1 MNRTP
6 LEIHEEDL
14 VHAPWN
20 PRAAITPADVAD
32 LTESIKKDGLIQR
45 LAVIADKDAGHYVV
59 IAGNRRL
66 VACRAAGLAFIPCE
80 LLDVDIQTAK
90 RMTLIENLQRKDV
103 DPLMEAD
110 LIHGLTTDGMT
121 ISEIATE
128 TGRGDKWVW
137 RRQQLVHLNKV
148 WRDLVSKGINFTV
161 DCLERVASYPE
172 SVQVEAVK
180 AVPMESFQ
188 GQVKWSN
195 IDREFDRLCREL
207 DSAEFSRK
215 ACERCPNNSA
225 NAPMLFDLEPAQNGK
240 RRRFGTCLCGDCFE
254 RKVEEHVEDVRVWAI
269 AHGHE
274 VVTVKDL
281 YAIYQYWNR
290 SEKPTDENKVL
301 YLFRD
306 YSGRSCM
313 AWGKPKPK
321 DPEVDAEKVRQEQ
334 EQKKLVKMR
343 REVCAKMS
351 GWMDKNR
358 DRFRE
363 IVSESFARA
372 IRNSS
377 SVTQYHALALCQA
390 FLNEYFDADASAE
403 KMAEVVV
410 KQGSGDMSPEQMDGF
425 SDKLGSDLMCAL
437 ESYEC
442 EDYARKILDVFPE
455 MREAV
460 PTEDIETLINK

>member
-1 MNRTP
+1 M
-6 LEIHEEDL
+6 
-14 VHAPWN
+14 
-20 PRAAITPADVAD
+20 
-32 LTESIKKDGLIQR
+32 
-45 LAVIADKDAGHYVV
+45 
-59 IAGNRRL
+59 
-66 VACRAAGLAFIPCE
+66 
-80 LLDVDIQTAK
+80 
-90 RMTLIENLQRKDV
+90 
-103 DPLMEAD
+103 
-110 LIHGLTTDGMT
+110 
-121 ISEIATE
+121 
-128 TGRGDKWVW
+128 
-137 RRQQLVHLNKV
+137 
-148 WRDLVSKGINFTV
+148 
-161 DCLERVASYPE
+161 DCLERVARYPE
-172 SVQVEAVK
+172 SVQVEAAK
-180 AVPMESFQ
+180 AVPMENLH

-195 IDREFDRLCREL
+195 IDRMFERLCREL

-313 AWGKPKPK
+313 AWSKPKPK
-321 DPEVDAEKVRQEQ
+321 DPEVDAEKARQEQ

-343 REVCAKMS
+343 RAVCAKMS
-351 GWMDKNR
+351 GWIEKNGG
-358 DRFRE
+358 RFRE

-390 FLNEYFDADASAE
+390 FLNEDFDADASAE
-403 KMAEVVV
+403 VMAEVVV
-410 KQGSGDMSPEQMDGF
+410 KKGSGDMSPEQMDGF
-425 SDKLGSDLMCAL
+425 SDELGGDLRRAL

-442 EDYARKILDVFPE
+442 EDYALKILNVSPE

-460 PTEDIETLINK
+460 TNEDIETLTNK